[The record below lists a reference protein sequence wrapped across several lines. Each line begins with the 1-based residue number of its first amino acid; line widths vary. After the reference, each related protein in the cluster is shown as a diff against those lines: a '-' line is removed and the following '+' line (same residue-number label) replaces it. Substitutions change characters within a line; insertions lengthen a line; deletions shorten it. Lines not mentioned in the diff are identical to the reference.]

1 MRQVEHLENKLT
13 LYLLRVFGLELV
25 SARLRAGAKLRALS
39 QDDASGDLLPVRLTA
54 EITSNRIILTLLFH
68 KHKLCCLNGHD
79 YLPALSLAVEE
90 STSCCCACSANV
102 VKFVYKGQK
111 VWRLWTHQSWFT
123 PSVKFIKQAN
133 FSSWAPNMFCHTLG
147 VYSWELKQ
155 KIFKK

>member
-13 LYLLRVFGLELV
+13 LHLLRVSGLELV

-39 QDDASGDLLPVRLTA
+39 QDDASGDLLPVCLTA

-79 YLPALSLAVEE
+79 YLLALLLAVEE
-90 STSCCCACSANV
+90 SPSCCCACSANV

-111 VWRLWTHQSWFT
+111 VWCL
-123 PSVKFIKQAN
+123 
-133 FSSWAPNMFCHTLG
+133 
-147 VYSWELKQ
+147 
-155 KIFKK
+155 